1 MKSTSLGI
9 LIPYSK
15 AEIILSILR
24 KHRIINVDLEFIR
37 KDKTIVISV
46 NTTDDNLRGLLESA
60 AIDFDYSIDTFTF
73 TKKEKQPKNLFEAV
87 QDTIPEHLHEHIPKA
102 YDIIGNIIIIDI
114 PEEIQAFKLDFG
126 KALLSLFP
134 SIRSVYRK
142 ASAVSG
148 ELRIREIEYLAGE
161 KKCETIHIEH
171 GIKIAVNVCEAYFSP
186 RLGHEHKRVADQSKE
201 GEVIIDLFSGV
212 GSFPLHITKHK
223 STTVHAIDINK
234 EALKCLGKSIE
245 INNLIGVII
254 PTQGDC
260 RRVADTL
267 PKADRII
274 MNLPGKAQEY
284 IDVACKIAKPS
295 SIIYFY
301 QFVSSSN
308 PFEDMKE
315 ILKKK
320 LKEQN
325 WIIKEIISFEKI
337 RESAPR
343 EIHACLEVSIIPQ
356 HK

>member
-1 MKSTSLGI
+1 MKSTSCGI
-9 LIPYSK
+9 QIPYSK
-15 AEIILSILR
+15 AENILSILR
-24 KHRIINVDLEFIR
+24 QNRIINLDLEFIR
-37 KDKTIVISV
+37 KDETIVIPV
-46 NTTDDNLRGLLESA
+46 ITTQDNLRNLLESTV
-60 AIDFDYSIDTFTF
+60 IDFDYNIDNFIF
-73 TKKEKQPKNLFEAV
+73 TKKEKHPKNLFEAV
-87 QDTIPEHLHEHIPKA
+87 QDTIPEHLHEYIPKA
-102 YDIIGNIIIIDI
+102 YDIIGDIIIIDV
-114 PEEIQAFKLDFG
+114 PEEILTYKPEFG
-126 KALLSLFP
+126 KALLSLFS
-134 SIRSVYRK
+134 SIKTVYRK

-148 ELRIREIEYLAGE
+148 ELRIREIEYLSGE
-161 KKCETIHIEH
+161 KKCETIHTEH

-212 GSFPLHITKHK
+212 GSFPLHITKRK
-223 STTVHAIDINK
+223 SSTVHAVDINK
-234 EALKCLGKSIE
+234 EALKCLGKSIK

-254 PTQGDC
+254 PTLGDC
-260 RRVADTL
+260 RRIADTL

-284 IDVACKIAKPS
+284 IDVVCRIAKPS

-301 QFVSSSN
+301 QFVSSSS

-315 ILKKK
+315 ILKEK